1 MQNSR
6 LTAQS
11 AYFTCKESRSFSLV
25 FGLMIDI
32 EGGVVDSVT
41 ETRGQFVHSKKPDS
55 LLPVSVM
62 AACIE
67 DI

>member
-1 MQNSR
+1 MEFDVGDGHR
-6 LTAQS
+6 CRIAGLMHGLPT
-11 AYFTCKESRSFSLV
+11 L
-25 FGLMIDI
+25 LMIDI